1 MSAPP
6 HPTSDSPRASG
17 RWSGIAF
24 TLIGLTLVVAIGVV
38 GGRPSAVAPA
48 PVVTVALALATGDLG
63 DRAFNDSAYAG
74 LQRAQRELR
83 ARFRVAPFRSG
94 AGQVE
99 TLRAL
104 AQERPDLLIAIG
116 QENAAAVAQVAA
128 EYPSQRFAIIDSAV
142 AAPNVSAIVFRELE
156 GDFLAGA
163 LSALLSPNGSVGFL
177 GGADVPVIRR
187 IEHGWRQGVQHIN
200 PGAQILVEYI
210 GGKDDF
216 SGFGKPDVG
225 MQLTSSMF
233 ERGAGVVYTPAGRS
247 ALGAIA
253 AAEEHGALVITTGAD
268 QRYLAPAAVATSR
281 TKNMDAAVFT
291 LVQELAA
298 DTLAPG
304 VREIGLDA
312 GGVGLAPLDG
322 SGLPDGVA
330 LVPAATRERIATIMA
345 DLQTGRLVVEE
356 YRP

>member
-6 HPTSDSPRASG
+6 SPSPPSAQAG
-17 RWSGIAF
+17 RWGGIAV
-24 TLIGLTLVVAIGVV
+24 TILGLALVVAIGVV
-38 GGRPSAVAPA
+38 GGRPSPAAPA

-83 ARFRVAPFRSG
+83 ARFRVIPFRG
-94 AGQVE
+94 AGQAE
-99 TLRAL
+99 ALRAL

-116 QENAAAVAQVAA
+116 QENAAAVALVAA
-128 EYPSQRFAIIDSAV
+128 EFPAQRFAIVDAAV
-142 AAPNVSAIVFRELE
+142 EAPNVSSIVFRELE

-163 LSALLSPNGSVGFL
+163 LSALLSPDGGVGFL
-177 GGADVPVIRR
+177 GGADIPVIRR
-187 IEHGWRQGVQHIN
+187 IEHGWRQGVQYID
-200 PGAQILVEYI
+200 PDAQILVEYI

-216 SGFGKPDVG
+216 SGFGKPDIG
-225 MQLTSSMF
+225 MQLTTSLF

-247 ALGAIA
+247 ALGAIE
-253 AAEEHGALVITTGAD
+253 AAERAGRLVITTGTD

-281 TKNMDAAVFT
+281 TKNMDAAVFA
-291 LVQELAA
+291 LIRELAA
-298 DTLAPG
+298 DTLEPG
-304 VREIGLDA
+304 LRELGLDA

-322 SGLPDGVA
+322 GDLPADA
-330 LVPAATRERIATIMA
+330 TPVPAATRERIEAIMA
-345 DLQTGRLVVEE
+345 DLRAGRIVVEE